1 MPSAASSK
9 KFRTLSRSSRAE
21 RSINHSYSLYINL
34 AKRIFPLIALS
45 LVIIVFVWPQVST
58 LFNPAREIKALPQKI
73 AVENYL
79 IEPSFTTTDANNRL
93 FDIHADYAIQSY
105 EEKTAQLSKPDT
117 HLHID
122 PETTLSVQS
131 KNGLFDEKNNQFSY
145 QDAVTLK
152 TSSGYNIQTDEATLL
167 LNEKMAEGHQPVE
180 GSGPAGQFQA
190 EGFKV
195 SEGGKKIELLGKS
208 TLSLNPKKQA
218 K

>member
-1 MPSAASSK
+1 MSSAVSSK
-9 KFRTLSRSSRAE
+9 KFRTLSRSSRTE
-21 RSINHSYSLYINL
+21 RSINHAYSLYINL
-34 AKRIFPLIALS
+34 VKRIFPFIALS
-45 LVIIVFVWPQVST
+45 LVVIVFAWPQVST
-58 LFNPAREIKALPQKI
+58 LFNPTQEMKALPKKI

-117 HLHID
+117 RLHID
-122 PETTLSVQS
+122 PTTTLSVQS

-145 QDAVTLK
+145 QDAVTLQ
-152 TSSGYNIQTDEATLL
+152 TSSGYKIKTEEAILL
-167 LNEKMAEGHQPVE
+167 LNDKMAEGHQPVE
-180 GSGPAGQFQA
+180 GKAPAGQFHS

-218 K
+218 H